1 MFLILNLITNC
12 NSSIKGQGLI
22 KNICEKVPAYE
33 ELFNSRVRHYIIKE
47 HILNVF
53 NINNFLY

>member
-1 MFLILNLITNC
+1 M
-12 NSSIKGQGLI
+12 KGQELI

-53 NINNFLY
+53 NQFELYFSKFFSAL